1 MAISSSLSL
10 DDRPIVT
17 LFGSGAVDEKTDF
30 WKDAEALGTLLAEA
44 GYHICNGGYGGTM
57 EASAKGAAKVGGTE
71 RIGILCN
78 ALADA
83 RTPNEYLTQ
92 TVETDTIIERL
103 GQLTELPQAFI
114 ALPGSIGTV
123 IEMMLTWNY
132 PQVRKDRPL
141 ILMGAAWQQLVPS
154 IIRMLNLHPDYLH
167 IPLYC
172 VSPEEALR
180 ILNKKLKPEASQPT
194 ETTKAKESKEET
206 EPKQEAETKEADNTE
221 ETNETE
227 TGETE
232 QGDEAA
238 ASETSEEKADEEPKE
253 QEETTENEKK
263 D

>member
-194 ETTKAKESKEET
+194 ET
-206 EPKQEAETKEADNTE
+206 
-221 ETNETE
+221 
-227 TGETE
+227 GETE
-232 QGDEAA
+232 QGDEPA
-238 ASETSEEKADEEPKE
+238 ASDNPEEKVDEEPKE
-253 QEETTENEKK
+253 QEETTETEKK